1 MKAKAKKILAG
12 LLVVVILIPVMIQ
25 SVNAKEIRNLE
36 LIDNIAR
43 QVDGQD
49 LKIGDILEV
58 TYTITPKNIE
68 ITNKDVTQKDIAMII
83 DTSGSMKWVPG
94 KDKEPKKG
102 EKSRLGI
109 MKDVSIDFVSKF
121 QDKDDSQI
129 ALLQYSTYAAKIKEL
144 TSVKSNNVK
153 TFKTLINNLEPGGS
167 TNTGDGLRAA
177 YYMIYDELDKHD
189 KFIVLMTD
197 GYPEAYSSVKKDKK
211 TFYEGDAIE
220 TELDSS
226 YLSSYTGEKLG
237 RGDYDCYQTLSSGS
251 YYAYDYRKESL
262 AYAKKMAKKV
272 RDSGIKTFIIGF
284 GCDKKSDNEVI
295 AEAAGG
301 KYYYAED
308 EETIHRIYSEIQEK
322 IENSIYGE
330 AEFCERFSNNLEVL
344 DADDLPFGLEVSDN
358 TVSGNIPNIEYNL
371 IGDNQYTAEP
381 ISFTI
386 KYKVKS
392 DGILCLGKDSSSYVK
407 LKISDATFEYEDI
420 RYFNPFV
427 ANVGTSIITGHGLYT
442 NAFPYIIEK
451 SEGIYAT
458 ERVPIKLAIKI
469 DVNSQYPDINL
480 KINENHLQEKVKIDI
495 WEINED
501 NSKTKKAAGKLDV
514 EQGNGEKYVDVKKI
528 GDVFERGKTYVVV
541 YEFEP
546 SEYDR
551 DKIINIT
558 AVVDGEEDVLNIKLV
573 PLPPLQ

>member
-1 MKAKAKKILAG
+1 M
-12 LLVVVILIPVMIQ
+12 
-25 SVNAKEIRNLE
+25 
-36 LIDNIAR
+36 
-43 QVDGQD
+43 
-49 LKIGDILEV
+49 
-58 TYTITPKNIE
+58 
-68 ITNKDVTQKDIAMII
+68 
-83 DTSGSMKWVPG
+83 
-94 KDKEPKKG
+94 
-102 EKSRLGI
+102 
-109 MKDVSIDFVSKF
+109 
-121 QDKDDSQI
+121 
-129 ALLQYSTYAAKIKEL
+129 
-144 TSVKSNNVK
+144 
-153 TFKTLINNLEPGGS
+153 
-167 TNTGDGLRAA
+167 
-177 YYMIYDELDKHD
+177 
-189 KFIVLMTD
+189 
-197 GYPEAYSSVKKDKK
+197 
-211 TFYEGDAIE
+211 
-220 TELDSS
+220 
-226 YLSSYTGEKLG
+226 
-237 RGDYDCYQTLSSGS
+237 
-251 YYAYDYRKESL
+251 
-262 AYAKKMAKKV
+262 
-272 RDSGIKTFIIGF
+272 
-284 GCDKKSDNEVI
+284 
-295 AEAAGG
+295 
-301 KYYYAED
+301 
-308 EETIHRIYSEIQEK
+308 
-322 IENSIYGE
+322 
-330 AEFCERFSNNLEVL
+330 L